1 MQGGWRQGLASVW
14 VVHGGGWTC
23 GLEGGPSLNSG
34 LGSRRV
40 ALPTKDMAIQREAAV
55 VICLNGQG
63 FPTVLTLVT
72 LHMKVLIQRHYSHRL
87 ISAGLRHDWLRAD
100 GAPWSIL
107 LVIVRDTV
115 GLVGLVHNE
124 GGALQGTGADHTG
137 EALWVVGFA
146 SGPQHAVSDGLPTG
160 VALLQSVS
168 VAALTIWRSL
178 QAIELLS
185 LQLLL
190 TLVAGEAGDME
201 QLSQGTNCRLCTG
214 QRLTAFATGL
224 IHCRA
229 LPLRMIHVLHQLLG
243 QLFQLLHL
251 LQGQGAWASR
261 RAYLV
266 LVLSWWR
273 LWVLLLLN

>member
-1 MQGGWRQGLASVW
+1 M
-14 VVHGGGWTC
+14 
-23 GLEGGPSLNSG
+23 
-34 LGSRRV
+34 
-40 ALPTKDMAIQREAAV
+40 
-55 VICLNGQG
+55 
-63 FPTVLTLVT
+63 
-72 LHMKVLIQRHYSHRL
+72 
-87 ISAGLRHDWLRAD
+87 
-100 GAPWSIL
+100 
-107 LVIVRDTV
+107 IVRDTV
-115 GLVGLVHNE
+115 GLIGLVHNE
-124 GGALQGTGADHTG
+124 GGALQRTGADHTG

-168 VAALTIWRSL
+168 VAALTIWCSL

-190 TLVAGEAGDME
+190 TLMASEAGDME
-201 QLSQGTNCRLCTG
+201 QLSQCTNCRLCTG
-214 QRLTAFATGL
+214 QWLIAFATGL
-224 IHCRA
+224 VHRHA
-229 LPLRMIHVLHQLLG
+229 LPLRVLHVLHQLLG
-243 QLFQLLHL
+243 QLFQFLHL